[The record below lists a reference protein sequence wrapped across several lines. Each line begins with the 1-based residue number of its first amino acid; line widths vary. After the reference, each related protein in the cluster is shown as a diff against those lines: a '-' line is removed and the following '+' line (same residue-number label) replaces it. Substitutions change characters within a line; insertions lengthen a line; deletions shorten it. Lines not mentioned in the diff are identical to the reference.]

1 MFVAPTRYYEKDRA
15 AEKADTE
22 KAWRRRSYGA
32 PEGVAVPISDEA
44 MLRYGV
50 SATPTFAFV
59 DRKGI
64 VTGYQP
70 YRLTEERLAAA
81 IDELLRPAP

>member
-1 MFVAPTRYYEKDRA
+1 MDL
-15 AEKADTE
+15 
-22 KAWRRRSYGA
+22 
-32 PEGVAVPISDEA
+32 I
-44 MLRYGV
+44 L
-50 SATPTFAFV
+50 
-59 DRKGI
+59 KGI